1 MFCVFLMFLIKLIV
15 FISPSHKLQAYDVQK
30 GVQVSSYDLSVENRA
45 FYGLVQVPMNEL
57 IYNLAI
63 SNGYSD
69 YEASM
74 FVWLADEESDFDPNV
89 YGYASRPGMEFI
101 GLFQILYP
109 GTWYGTGCTGN
120 ITDPIDNI
128 LCAFK
133 IYNNNGFIISQ
144 WEVLKNR

>member
-1 MFCVFLMFLIKLIV
+1 M

-30 GVQVSSYDLSVENRA
+30 GVQVSSYDRFIENRA

-63 SNGYSD
+63 SNGYSSAD
-69 YEASM
+69 ANRFVQVARYESTFNPKA
-74 FVWLADEESDFDPNV
+74 V
-89 YGYASRPGMEFI
+89 GYASNGSYQFL

-109 GTWYGTGCTGN
+109 GTWNAHGCTGD
-120 ITDPIDNI
+120 IYSAVDNT

-133 IYNNNGFIISQ
+133 IQRASGWYQ
-144 WEVLKNR
+144 WEVILKYNI